1 MQGKWFRILF
11 RARDADRVLA
21 LPLASSYMATLPKR
35 EPTSAEYQALLNE
48 NDALRLENVQLRQ
61 TINHLELKEQAKEK
75 RMGDL
80 SRSDQCRTVSC
91 FASSVE
97 LIWKTLMSSCGD

>member
-21 LPLASSYMATLPKR
+21 LPLASSYMATMPKR

-48 NDALRLENVQLRQ
+48 NDALRLENAFSSARLSTTSSLRSRP
-61 TINHLELKEQAKEK
+61 K
-75 RMGDL
+75 RSAWATYPGQISARQCPVLLPQSSL
-80 SRSDQCRTVSC
+80 SGR
-91 FASSVE
+91 
-97 LIWKTLMSSCGD
+97 L